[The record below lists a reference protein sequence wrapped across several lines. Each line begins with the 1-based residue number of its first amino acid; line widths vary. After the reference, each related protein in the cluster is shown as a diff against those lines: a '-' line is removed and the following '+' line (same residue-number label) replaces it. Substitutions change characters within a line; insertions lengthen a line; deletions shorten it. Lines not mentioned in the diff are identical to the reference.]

1 MHDGADNYI
10 SNPSA
15 DYDIHKIIIA
25 GKERSAKFITETKE
39 AWNNDLSYDLE
50 KTNQPSEIDQNFL
63 KDLNTKNIRAF
74 VYKVLSKKVNQ

>member
-25 GKERSAKFITETKE
+25 GK
-39 AWNNDLSYDLE
+39 
-50 KTNQPSEIDQNFL
+50 
-63 KDLNTKNIRAF
+63 
-74 VYKVLSKKVNQ
+74 